1 MPRHQKAERTGGIYA
16 NRSEYFKK
24 GKDPGLYADKGSA
37 HHQGG
42 EELADGYSR
51 VAHQDSPEPVAF
63 TQSRTA
69 RKGGGFD
76 LGPKEYIYKKA
87 KQKEAEAP
95 KAEAAPEPEVSIPTP
110 VEEGPIEFSPEVAQ
124 AKERVNNWKG
134 SIDGT
139 SGSTFSTSAPTE
151 TPEPDAMPNSVSFA
165 PAEINTPAYKPNDGN
180 AEQAQS
186 LADKYKLNLLNKGAG
201 QSDFSGV

>member
-51 VAHQDSPEPVAF
+51 VAHQDAPEPVSF

-76 LGPKEYIYKKA
+76 LGPKEYIYKKV
-87 KQKEAEAP
+87 KQKKAEAP
-95 KAEAAPEPEVSIPTP
+95 KAEAAPEAKAPAEPEKDKGP
-110 VEEGPIEFSPEVAQ
+110 VKLSPEVAQ
-124 AKERVNNWKG
+124 AKERVNNWKS

-139 SGSTFSTSAPTE
+139 AGSTFATSAPAE

-201 QSDFSGV
+201 QANFSGV